1 VRTPALALVMALV
14 AALGAFVPTTVAS
27 GDPRIVIIVG
37 AVHGATDTY
46 RSRANAAYAEAIKY
60 SSNVKKV
67 YSPNATW
74 SKVKAAVKGASIV
87 IYMGH
92 GNGWPSP
99 YTYDPNYTT
108 KDGFGLNA
116 TAGNGDHNNKYYG
129 EPSIRTLEFA
139 PNALVLLHHLCYAS
153 GNSESGHAEP
163 SVSVARKRVSNYA
176 EPFLRA
182 GAAAVIAE
190 GHRGPERILRD
201 LFTTNQT
208 IEQLWLTQ
216 PNAHGN
222 VSTFPSTRS
231 PAFTA
236 YTDTNTPSGGYYRS
250 LVTRLPNTTTGAIV
264 GGGVDT
270 GADPADFAVP
280 GRAEVSTDGAPLYA
294 GSNLQGEP
302 VESVPA
308 GTRLEVVARPL
319 QSTTEGDP
327 LIEVIGLD
335 DPSISGFMAA
345 PDLTPRDSL
354 SPRIWSIDTGL
365 GVFSPNGDGVADT
378 ITIGARL
385 SETAAWRVR
394 FLTSGG
400 TVLAEET
407 GSGRDV
413 SAAWDGL
420 VGGTPIAGGTYRYE
434 IRAEDAWANPATTFS
449 GTILADLTPP
459 DLSSVTPAAETVPW
473 FSPNGDGVRDTVALG
488 GTMSEAGSIAVRVRN
503 EADAT
508 VHTFVVTAAA
518 GPNSF
523 TWNGRDGGK
532 AVVPDGTYAVRL
544 TPRDAV
550 GNVGTAI
557 TRHVQVVTVLSHV
570 ATSKARFYPQDLDRL
585 SKTTKLS
592 FVLTRPATV
601 TWELR
606 NAAGQV
612 VETRLAAGALAAGTH
627 AWTFRGRRSDGTMLP
642 VGRYTSVVTADDGTF
657 VAAQSVGFE
666 MNAFTI
672 KPSTKTP
679 KRGAKM
685 SVTTIS
691 AETLSTAPR
700 LYIYQPGKSVWSVAM
715 KKTATSTWKAT
726 FTLKKGGSAGTVKFK
741 VVAKDRDGRKQRTT
755 LGVPLL

>member
-1 VRTPALALVMALV
+1 VRTPALAIVMALV
-14 AALGAFVPTTVAS
+14 AALGAFAPMTVAS
-27 GDPRIVIIVG
+27 SGPRIVIIVG

-46 RSRANAAYAEAIKY
+46 RSRGNAAYAEAIKY

-74 SKVKAAVKGASIV
+74 SKVKDAVKGASIV

-116 TAGNGDHNNKYYG
+116 TAGNGDYNNKYYG

-139 PNALVLLHHLCYAS
+139 PNAIVLLHHLCYAS
-153 GNSESGHAEP
+153 GNSEPGNAAP
-163 SVSVARKRVSNYA
+163 SVSVARQRVSNYA

-190 GHRGPERILRD
+190 GHRGPAAILRD
-201 LFTTNQT
+201 LFTTDRT
-208 IEQLWLTQ
+208 VEQLWLGQSNDLTK
-216 PNAHGN
+216 
-222 VSTFPSTRS
+222 VSTFASTRT
-231 PAFTA
+231 PGYTAFT
-236 YTDTNTPSGGYYRS
+236 DTSGGGYYRS
-250 LVTRLPNTTTGAIV
+250 LVTRTPNTTTGAIV
-264 GGGVDT
+264 SGGVDT
-270 GADPADFAVP
+270 GADPADFVVP
-280 GRAEVSTDGAPLYA
+280 GRAEVSADGAPLYT

-308 GTRLEVVARPL
+308 GTRLAVVARPL
-319 QSTTEGDP
+319 QTTAEGDP
-327 LIEVIGLD
+327 LLEVVGLD

-354 SPRIWSIDTGL
+354 SPRLWSVDTGL
-365 GVFSPNGDGVADT
+365 GVFSPNGDSVADT
-378 ITIGARL
+378 ISIGARL

-394 FLTSGG
+394 FLTTGG
-400 TVLAEET
+400 TVLAEQT
-407 GSGRDV
+407 GTGRDV
-413 SAAWDGL
+413 TASWDGL
-420 VGGTPIAGGTYRYE
+420 VGGSPVAGGTYRYE
-434 IRAEDAWANPATTFS
+434 IRAQDAWANPATTFS
-449 GTILADLTPP
+449 GTIVADLTPP
-459 DLSSVTPAAETVPW
+459 ALSSVTPGAEPVAW
-473 FSPNGDGVRDTVALG
+473 LSPNGDGVRDTIALG
-488 GTMSEAGSIAVRVRN
+488 GSMSEAGSIAVRVRN

-508 VHTFVVTAAA
+508 VRTFTVAAAA
-518 GPNSF
+518 GVNSF
-523 TWNGRDGGK
+523 TWNGRDGGG

-544 TPRDAV
+544 TPRDVV
-550 GNVGTAI
+550 GNVGTAV

-601 TWELR
+601 TWELK

-612 VETRLAAGALAAGTH
+612 VETRLEAAALDAGTH
-627 AWTFRGRRSDGTMLP
+627 AWTFTGRRSDGTMLP
-642 VGRYTSVVTADDGTF
+642 VGNYTSVVTADDGTF
-657 VAAQSVGFE
+657 VATQSVGFE

-679 KRGAKM
+679 KRGTKM

-691 AETLSTAPR
+691 AETLSTTPR
-700 LYIYQPGKSVWSVAM
+700 LYIYQPGLSVWSVAM
-715 KKTATSTWKAT
+715 TKTATDTWKAT
-726 FTLKKGGSAGTVKFK
+726 FTLKKGGSSGTVRFK
-741 VVAKDRDGRKQRTT
+741 VVAKDRDGRTQRTT
-755 LGVPLL
+755 VGVPLL